1 MDYDGKD
8 YALTPEGLEDFQRD
22 AQDFMNRVE
31 GGDVLNYEML
41 QLQKKMLLSL
51 VPLLFILQ

>member
-31 GGDVLNYEML
+31 GGDV
-41 QLQKKMLLSL
+41 
-51 VPLLFILQ
+51 